1 MSRRDRS
8 DVAREL
14 LAKAVGDEAG
24 LRALVDHDDVPDH
37 VAGFLAQQAVEKSLK
52 AVLMKHGVHYERSHD
67 LDYLCDLIEDGGFE
81 PPESLRSAVA
91 FTPWAARFRY
101 EGPFDPPALE
111 RAQALRTVV
120 SIREWATK
128 AIGGGEAT
136 ETDRVSTSDV
146 ETSTPDE

>member
-1 MSRRDRS
+1 M
-8 DVAREL
+8 
-14 LAKAVGDEAG
+14 
-24 LRALVDHDDVPDH
+24 PDH